1 MEPMKPTLR
10 KPMGIFAILAI
21 IVVWTV
27 IVASFS
33 SVIGD
38 WHIAAQTVI
47 YGVAGI
53 IWIAPMR
60 PLMIWMETGRW
71 SA

>member
-1 MEPMKPTLR
+1 MKPTMR
-10 KPMGIFAILAI
+10 KPVGIFAILAI
-21 IVVWTV
+21 IAIWAV
-27 IVASFS
+27 IVASVS
-33 SVIGD
+33 SVIGN
-38 WHIAAQTVI
+38 WHIAVQSVI

-71 SA
+71 RA

>member
-1 MEPMKPTLR
+1 MKPTLR
-10 KPMGIFAILAI
+10 KPVGILAILALI
-21 IVVWTV
+21 TVWTV

-38 WHIAAQTVI
+38 WHIAVQSVI
-47 YGVAGI
+47 YGIAGI
-53 IWIAPMR
+53 IWIFPLR

-71 SA
+71 RA